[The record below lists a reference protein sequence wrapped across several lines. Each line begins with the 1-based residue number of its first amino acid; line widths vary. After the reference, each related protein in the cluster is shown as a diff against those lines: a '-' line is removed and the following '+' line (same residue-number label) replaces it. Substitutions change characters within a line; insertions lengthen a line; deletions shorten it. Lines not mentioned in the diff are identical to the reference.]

1 MAGTKDEHFF
11 QLCLY
16 VDYIQNKKLEER
28 FLAQKKM
35 FQHAGM
41 QDGEVMLWHATRFFK
56 FHKP

>member
-28 FLAQKKM
+28 FLAQKKK
-35 FQHAGM
+35 FQHAGK
-41 QDGEVMLWHATRFFK
+41 QDEEVMLWHATRFCIS
-56 FHKP
+56 